1 VKTSPDYSEELRA
14 IREYLG
20 LTQARLGLLLGIAQ
34 NSIMRYERGFRK
46 VPEPTIRLAM
56 QLVHMQGS
64 YKKGTD

>member
-1 VKTSPDYSEELRA
+1 MKTQADYREELRV

-20 LTQARLGLLLGIAQ
+20 LTQARLGFLLGVEQ
-34 NSIMRYERGFRK
+34 NSIMRYERGFRQ
-46 VPEPTIRLAM
+46 VPEPTIRLAR